1 MPEGGLVKPNRRVY
15 VFDPSLVRSIF
26 QNLIRERGVEGF
38 YISTIV
44 GVDLKDKGVI
54 RLDYFTVLLPEEE
67 TIVFRTTIPRE
78 NPVIDSIIDIVPG
91 ALSAEL
97 EIHDLLGVFFK
108 GNEFLKRGFFAPRD
122 IVESSVYPLRRG

>member
-1 MPEGGLVKPNRRVY
+1 LPEGGLVKPNRRVY
-15 VFDPSLVRSIF
+15 VFDSSQVRSIF

-44 GVDLKDKGVI
+44 GVDLKDKSVI

-91 ALSAEL
+91 AYSAEL
-97 EIHDLLGVFFK
+97 EIHDLLGVIFK
-108 GNEFLKRGFFAPRD
+108 GNEFLKRGFFVPRD
-122 IVESSVYPLRRG
+122 IVESGVYPLRRG